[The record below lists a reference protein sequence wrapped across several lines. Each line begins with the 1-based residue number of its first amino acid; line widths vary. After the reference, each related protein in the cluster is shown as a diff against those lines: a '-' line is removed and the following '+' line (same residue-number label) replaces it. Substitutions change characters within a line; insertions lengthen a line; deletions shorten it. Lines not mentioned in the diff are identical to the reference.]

1 MFSWG
6 RERVCI
12 CGGKASRGEEQRK
25 RRVYMYTNM
34 YMHVDRKPR
43 SVCTAK
49 KTDNQFVIFKGGSRG
64 VVHNTTHLCPL
75 SLSAKKK
82 EWERGG

>member
-1 MFSWG
+1 
-6 RERVCI
+6 
-12 CGGKASRGEEQRK
+12 
-25 RRVYMYTNM
+25 
-34 YMHVDRKPR
+34 MHVDRKPR